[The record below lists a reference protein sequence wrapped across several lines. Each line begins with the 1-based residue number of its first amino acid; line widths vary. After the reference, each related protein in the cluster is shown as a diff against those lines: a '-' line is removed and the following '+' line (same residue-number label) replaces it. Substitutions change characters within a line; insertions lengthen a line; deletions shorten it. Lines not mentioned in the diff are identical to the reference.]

1 MWLMWLMRICCFLAL
16 PGLGE
21 LRKPGPLA
29 RGLALGRPPALLCGL
44 VRGVIRLII
53 VNYIRVA
60 VPMTGW
66 GRYNRKLPQR
76 RETVFFFKRI
86 ERSDSSFDSLQSFLY
101 PPSIRYAHQAT
112 QATKQPQLTL
122 M

>member
-1 MWLMWLMRICCFLAL
+1 MWLMWLMRICCFLAP

-44 VRGVIRLII
+44 VRVVVRFFIVSCIRG
-53 VNYIRVA
+53 A
-60 VPMTGW
+60 VPMAGF
-66 GRYNRKLPQR
+66 GR
-76 RETVFFFKRI
+76 
-86 ERSDSSFDSLQSFLY
+86 
-101 PPSIRYAHQAT
+101 
-112 QATKQPQLTL
+112 